1 MYCDVA
7 PFTCELYNRASIN
20 YLKLVKALLVV
31 STVDFG
37 VHRQSSNNSRCRKLF
52 YLESDGLADHIG
64 INSLWE
70 VVPCSS
76 VILKCSSN
84 SSPGSPRGSTCTR
97 AIELRIL
104 LWFKDIMRASGTCL
118 KWVKK
123 NTSST
128 DEKKAI
134 PWSWKHIFV
143 QNSHSSCFM
152 NHLVVFVLN
161 RHTWVISCSNRSLKF
176 PSLGNSNLICRSFS
190 MFREWKCLCSLWE
203 EYSSPHETAWKLES
217 RLRCS
222 CCIIKPT
229 LP

>member
-104 LWFKDIMRASGTCL
+104 LWFKDIMRASGT
-118 KWVKK
+118 
-123 NTSST
+123 
-128 DEKKAI
+128 
-134 PWSWKHIFV
+134 
-143 QNSHSSCFM
+143 
-152 NHLVVFVLN
+152 
-161 RHTWVISCSNRSLKF
+161 WVISCSNRSLKF